1 MEMRPALVRT
11 FVALPI
17 STALSAALEAW
28 LARTPLRRRGVAWN
42 RPEQWHFTLAFL
54 GEISEDGVSRAVAAS
69 RAVASETREFSLCLG
84 DPGAFPPRG
93 AARVLW
99 LGVAQGAE
107 ALTFLQR
114 RLAERLREAGLALET
129 REFVPHLTLGRVP
142 PGTIFNRE
150 AWLTQDVPDGKT
162 LEVPAREILVMRS
175 DLQRGGARHTLLAVC
190 PLGHPAT

>member
-17 STALSAALEAW
+17 SAALTEVLEGW
-28 LARTPLRRRGVAWN
+28 LQRGPLRRRGVAWN
-42 RPEQWHFTLAFL
+42 RVEQWHFTLAFL
-54 GEISEDGVSRAVAAS
+54 GEIPEDGVARAVAAS
-69 RAVASETREFSLCLG
+69 RMVAAETRAFFLRLG
-84 DPGAFPPRG
+84 EPGAFPPRG

-142 PGTIFNRE
+142 PGTIINRD
-150 AWLTQDVPDGKT
+150 AWLTQDPSAWKN
-162 LEVPAREILVMRS
+162 LEVPAREIQVMRS
-175 DLQRGGARHTLLAVC
+175 ELQRGGARHTLLAAC
-190 PLGHPAT
+190 PLSNQAT